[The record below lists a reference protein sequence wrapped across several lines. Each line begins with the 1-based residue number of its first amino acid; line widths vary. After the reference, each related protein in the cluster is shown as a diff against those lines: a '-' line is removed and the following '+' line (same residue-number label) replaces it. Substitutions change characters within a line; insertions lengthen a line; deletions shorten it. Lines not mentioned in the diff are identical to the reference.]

1 MPQAMTL
8 AGKERASMAHFVV
21 NAVASQH
28 VGDFLIVV
36 SVASADDFHPR
47 SGLRRENFRVT
58 QLATRD
64 DDTVVERPV
73 AAVAEGPDGVYRLRL
88 ASIEGLPQQQPGRY
102 VLVVAVSAPPHGGG
116 ADYHG
121 QTLAVGDL
129 V

>member
-1 MPQAMTL
+1 
-8 AGKERASMAHFVV
+8 MAHFVV
-21 NAVASQH
+21 NAVASQRG
-28 VGDFLIVV
+28 GDFLIVV
-36 SVASADDFHPR
+36 SVASPDEFHPR

-64 DDTVVERPV
+64 DDTVLERPV
-73 AAVAEGPDGVYRLRL
+73 AAVTEGPDGVYRLRL
-88 ASIEGLPQQQPGRY
+88 ASIEGLPQQEPGRY

-121 QTLAVGDL
+121 QTPAVGDL

>member
-1 MPQAMTL
+1 
-8 AGKERASMAHFVV
+8 MAHFVV

-28 VGDFLIVV
+28 VGDFRIVV

-58 QLATRD
+58 QLANLD
-64 DDTVVERPV
+64 DDTILDRPV
-73 AAVAEGPDGVYRLRL
+73 AAVTEGPDGVYRLRL
-88 ASIEGLPQQQPGRY
+88 ASIEGLPRQQPGRY

-129 V
+129 I